1 MPCLVVAL
9 GLIAPRVTIVVLWF
23 FTAWFHGVF
32 ETALWPVLG
41 FLFMPVS
48 LLWYSV
54 VFNFFGGEWTIV
66 PVVGMIIAVLVD
78 IGAVGSAR
86 R

>member
-1 MPCLVVAL
+1 MPCLVLAL
-9 GLIAPRVTIVVLWF
+9 GLIAPRIAIVLLWF
-23 FTAWFHGVF
+23 FTDWFHGIF
-32 ETALWPVLG
+32 QTTLWPVLG

-48 LLWYSV
+48 MLWYSV
-54 VFNFFGGEWTIV
+54 VFNFFGGDWTIV
-66 PVVGMIIAVLVD
+66 PVIGMIIAVLVD

>member
-1 MPCLVVAL
+1 MPCLVLAL
-9 GLIAPRVTIVVLWF
+9 GLIAPRIAIVILWF
-23 FTAWFHGVF
+23 FTSWFVGIF
-32 ETALWPVLG
+32 QTALWPVLG

-54 VFNFFGGEWTIV
+54 VFNFFGGAWTAV
-66 PVVGMIIAVLVD
+66 PVIGMIIAVLVD

>member
-23 FTAWFHGVF
+23 FTNWFAGVF
-32 ETALWPVLG
+32 QTALWPVLG
-41 FLFMPVS
+41 FLLMPVT

-54 VFNFFGGEWTIV
+54 VVNFFGGEWTIV
-66 PVVGMIIAVLVD
+66 PIIGMIIAVLVD

>member
-1 MPCLVVAL
+1 MPCLVLAL
-9 GLIAPRVTIVVLWF
+9 GLIAPRIAIVLLWF
-23 FTAWFHGVF
+23 FTNWFVGVF

-66 PVVGMIIAVLVD
+66 PTIGMIIAVLVD
-78 IGAVGSAR
+78 IGAVGTAR

>member
-23 FTAWFHGVF
+23 FTHWFSGIF
-32 ETALWPVLG
+32 QTALWPVLG
-41 FLFMPVS
+41 FLLMPVT

-54 VFNFFGGEWTIV
+54 VANFFGGEWTIV
-66 PVVGMIIAVLVD
+66 PIIGMIIAVLVD